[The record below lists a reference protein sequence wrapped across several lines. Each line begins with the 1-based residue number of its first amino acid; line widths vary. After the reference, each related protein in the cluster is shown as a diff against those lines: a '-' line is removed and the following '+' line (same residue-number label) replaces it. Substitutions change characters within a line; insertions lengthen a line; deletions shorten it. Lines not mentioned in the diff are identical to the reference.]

1 MIKTFAMVVS
11 LALIV
16 TVAVSP
22 VWAVGDK
29 VRGEKAAGPAGEDG
43 GGDPQASRG
52 TPVGESV
59 QNLSVQEDVNGKRD
73 QSGTSQMLT
82 DEEAEALLFMREE
95 EKLARDVYLVLAEK
109 WSELAIFTN
118 IAASE
123 QKHMDAVLQ
132 LLVKYRLTD
141 PADGPGVFVDADLKE
156 QLYGQLVEKGLNSIV
171 DALEVGIIIEEE
183 DIADLE
189 YYLGLTDK
197 KDIKQVFENLLEGS
211 KNHLDAFDRN
221 LENY

>member
-1 MIKTFAMVVS
+1 MTKTFAMAVS

-16 TVAVSP
+16 TLAVSP

-29 VRGEKAAGPAGEDG
+29 VRSDNAAGPAGDDG

-52 TPVGESV
+52 TPVDESV
-59 QNLSVQEDVNGKRD
+59 QNLSVQEGVTGKKG
-73 QSGTSQMLT
+73 QSGTSAILT
-82 DEEAEALLFMREE
+82 EDEEEALLFMREE
-95 EKLARDVYLVLAEK
+95 EKLARDVYLTLGEK
-109 WSELAIFTN
+109 WPELAIFTN

-132 LLVKYRLTD
+132 LLVKYSLTD
-141 PADGPGVFVDADLKE
+141 PADGPGVFVDADLKK
-156 QLYGQLVEKGLNSIV
+156 LYGQLVEKGLNSIV

>member
-1 MIKTFAMVVS
+1 MTKTFAMVVS

-16 TVAVSP
+16 TLAVSP

-29 VRGEKAAGPAGEDG
+29 VRSDNAAGPAGDDG

-52 TPVGESV
+52 TPVGEST
-59 QNLSVQEDVNGKRD
+59 QNLSVQEGVTGKKG
-73 QSGTSQMLT
+73 QSGTSAILT
-82 DEEAEALLFMREE
+82 EDEEEALLFMREE
-95 EKLARDVYLVLAEK
+95 EKLARDVYLTLGEK
-109 WSELAIFTN
+109 WPELAIFTN

-132 LLVKYRLTD
+132 LLVKYSLTD
-141 PADGPGVFVDADLKE
+141 PADGPGVFVDADLKK
-156 QLYGQLVEKGLNSIV
+156 LYGQLVEKGLNSIV